1 MSAGATMGAGG
12 FFPSQTIGW
21 YVGKMFLVRSFVI
34 LAMLV
39 LVLQTLDLL
48 GESGKI
54 LAVPGNSDADVWH
67 YSALRLPQIISRF
80 LPFSVLLGTLV
91 TLVTLNQNSEI
102 ISMKSGGLSAH
113 QILAPLIVASLFVA
127 GFSFIFNERVVTRS
141 TAALSA
147 WQKAEYAR
155 VPIDSGVHS
164 NVWVR
169 SDDALI
175 HATRVRGRG
184 SLATLEGVDIFER
197 TDTMITSIVRAGT
210 ATYGAD
216 GWQLTHARRFDVRSG
231 RVEQLGTIVA
241 GRGVPPDRFT
251 LANVKGDSLDFMA
264 LRSAITEL
272 EAAGRPTQALK
283 AALWHK
289 ISGPLSAVL
298 MPLLGAV
305 AGFGLAR
312 SGQLLI
318 RAIIGMG
325 LGFAY
330 FVADNFGLS
339 MGNLGAY
346 PPLLAAW
353 GPFALFLLIGELVL
367 IRSEE

>member
-1 MSAGATMGAGG
+1 MKGPS
-12 FFPSQTIGW
+12 FFPSRTLGW
-21 YVGKMFLVRSFVI
+21 YVARMFLVRSFAI

-39 LVLQTLDLL
+39 IVLQTLDLL

-54 LAVPGNSDADVWH
+54 LAVAGNTDADVWR
-67 YSALRLPQIISRF
+67 YGLLRLPQITSRF

-102 ISMKSGGLSAH
+102 VSMKSGGMSAH

-127 GFSFIFNERVVTRS
+127 GISFIFNERVVTRA
-141 TAALSA
+141 TATLSA
-147 WQKAEYAR
+147 WQKAEYE
-155 VPIDSGVHS
+155 PIPMDSGVRT

-175 HATRVRGRG
+175 HAERVRGRG
-184 SLATLEGVDIFER
+184 SLATLEGVAVFER
-197 TDTMITSIVRAGT
+197 SAGGITRILRAEG

-216 GWQLTHARRFDVRSG
+216 GWQLTNARSFDVASG
-231 RVEQLGTIVA
+231 AVTQLGAVVA

-251 LANVKGDSLDFMA
+251 LANVKADELDFAA

-272 EAAGRPTQALK
+272 REAGRPTQVLEGQ
-283 AALWHK
+283 LYHK
-289 ISGPLSAVL
+289 ISGPLSAIL

-312 SGQLLI
+312 SGQLFV

-330 FVADNFGLS
+330 FVADNFGLA

-353 GPFALFLLIGELVL
+353 GPFFLFLLIGELVL
-367 IRSEE
+367 VRTEE

>member
-1 MSAGATMGAGG
+1 MKSPG
-12 FFPSQTIGW
+12 FFPSRTIGW
-21 YVGKMFLVRSFVI
+21 YVAKMFLLRSMVI

-48 GESGKI
+48 GESAKI
-54 LAVPGNSDADVWH
+54 LAVPGNTDADVWH
-67 YSALRLPQIISRF
+67 YSALRLPQIVARF

-127 GFSFIFNERVVTRS
+127 GISFIFNERVVTRA
-141 TAALSA
+141 TATLSA
-147 WQKAEYAR
+147 WQKVEYAAI
-155 VPIDSGVHS
+155 PIDRGVHS

-184 SLATLEGVDIFER
+184 SLATLEGVEVFER
-197 TDTMITSIVRAGT
+197 SDAAAGISGIVRAEL

-216 GWQLTHARRFDVRSG
+216 GWQLTNARRFDVRTG
-231 RVEQLGTIVA
+231 EVTQLGTIVA

-251 LANVKGDSLDFMA
+251 LANVKGENLDFA
-264 LRSAITEL
+264 SLRSAIAEL
-272 EAAGRPTQALK
+272 ESAGRPTQTLK

-318 RAIIGMG
+318 RAIAGMG

-330 FVADNFGLS
+330 FVADNFSLS

-367 IRSEE
+367 IRTEE

>member
-1 MSAGATMGAGG
+1 MKLTG
-12 FFPSQTIGW
+12 FFPSRTLGW
-21 YVGKMFLVRSFVI
+21 YVARLFLVRSFVI

-39 LVLQTLDLL
+39 VVLQTLDLL

-54 LAVPGNSDADVWH
+54 MAIPGNTDADVWR
-67 YSALRLPQIISRF
+67 YAGLRLPQIIARF

-102 ISMKSGGLSAH
+102 ISMKAGGMSAH

-127 GFSFIFNERVVTRS
+127 AISFIFNERVVTRS
-141 TAALSA
+141 NAVLGA
-147 WQKAEYAR
+147 WQKVEYAQ
-155 VPIDSGVHS
+155 VPPDSGTRA

-169 SDDALI
+169 LDGDLI
-175 HATRVRGRG
+175 HADMVSGQGPAAVLQNVEIFRRQDNGLVGITRAARATWVAEG
-184 SLATLEGVDIFER
+184 SSGGWRLEN
-197 TDTMITSIVRAGT
+197 
-210 ATYGAD
+210 
-216 GWQLTHARRFDVRSG
+216 ARQFDVATGTVR
-231 RVEQLGTIVA
+231 QLGTVIA
-241 GRGVPPDRFT
+241 ARGVTPDRFT
-251 LANVKGDSLDFMA
+251 LANIKGDDLDFA
-264 LRSAITEL
+264 SLRGAIAEL
-272 EAAGRPTQALK
+272 RQAGKPTGPLE

-312 SGQLLI
+312 SGHLFV
-318 RAIIGMG
+318 RAIIGMA
-325 LGFAY
+325 LGFFF
-330 FVADNFGLS
+330 FVADNFGLA

-353 GPFALFLLIGELVL
+353 GPFFLFLMIGEMVLV
-367 IRSEE
+367 RSEE

>member
-1 MSAGATMGAGG
+1 MKLTG
-12 FFPSQTIGW
+12 FFPSRSLGW
-21 YVGKMFLVRSFVI
+21 YVARMFLLRSFII

-54 LAVPGNSDADVWH
+54 LAVQGNTDADVWR
-67 YSALRLPQIISRF
+67 YAAMRLPQIIARF

-102 ISMKSGGLSAH
+102 ISMKAGGMSAH

-127 GFSFIFNERVVTRS
+127 GISFIFNERVVTRS
-141 TAALSA
+141 NAVLDA
-147 WQKAEYAR
+147 WQKVEYAQI
-155 VPIDSGVHS
+155 PPDSGTRS
-164 NVWVR
+164 NIWVR
-169 SDDALI
+169 MDSDLV
-175 HATRVRGRG
+175 HAGMVSGRG
-184 SLATLEGVDIFER
+184 SAAVLQDVEIFRRKDNGLIGILRAPRATWTGTGWRLDNAVLFDVESGEQSNVGTVVAAEGV
-197 TDTMITSIVRAGT
+197 T
-210 ATYGAD
+210 
-216 GWQLTHARRFDVRSG
+216 
-231 RVEQLGTIVA
+231 
-241 GRGVPPDRFT
+241 PDRFT
-251 LANVKGDSLDFMA
+251 LANIDGDALDFA
-264 LRSAITEL
+264 QLRAAIAEL
-272 EAAGRPTQALK
+272 REAGKPTAPLE

-312 SGQLLI
+312 SGQLFV
-318 RAIIGMG
+318 RAVVGMA
-325 LGFAY
+325 LGFLY
-330 FVADNFGLS
+330 FVADNFGLA

-353 GPFALFLLIGELVL
+353 GPFFLFLMIGEMVL